1 MIKNIL
7 AVYEDISLLCI
18 SFRRFHATTSS
29 NISSAGEV
37 TNDLQNC
44 CFMFAIRKARFSSAM
59 TW

>member
-1 MIKNIL
+1 MIKKIL
-7 AVYEDISLLCI
+7 AVYENISLLCI
-18 SFRRFHATTSS
+18 SFCRFHATPSS
-29 NISSAGEV
+29 DISSAGEV